1 MIERLGAQLRGAFES
16 LRKAGVGTQELAVI
30 AAALVVAVS
39 AFAYAVSTRGTAPA
53 GAGEFDRAERA
64 AIREVV
70 RQYILENPE
79 IIPEAVNR
87 LQQREVT
94 KLLDSNR
101 DEIETP
107 FAGAWAGAKDG
118 DVVLVEFFDYN
129 CPYCRLSH
137 ADVQRLLKED
147 DDLKVVFRDF
157 PVLGPASEEA
167 AMASLSAAKQNR
179 FLRYYNSSFEAP
191 GRPNRERTIRM
202 IRAAGLNEGQTAA
215 DLNSTALKNELRKN
229 LELGRALGLTG
240 TPTYIV
246 GNRILSGAVGYDTLK
261 QAIDEARRRE
271 R

>member
-1 MIERLGAQLRGAFES
+1 MIERLGGWFRSTVARLAKIGIGPREF
-16 LRKAGVGTQELAVI
+16 GVIVAAV
-30 AAALVVAVS
+30 VVATG
-39 AFAYAVSTRGTAPA
+39 AFAYALSTRGAGPA
-53 GAGEFDRAERA
+53 GGGEFDRAERA

-70 RQYILENPE
+70 RQYILDNPE

-101 DEIETP
+101 DEIERP

-137 ADVQRLLKED
+137 PDVQRLIKED

-167 AMASLSAAKQNR
+167 AMASLSAAGQNR
-179 FLRYYNSSFEAP
+179 FLAYYKRSFEAP

-202 IRAAGLNEGQTAA
+202 IRAAGLNEGQTAS
-215 DLNSTALKNELRKN
+215 DLNSNALKAELRKN

-246 GNRILSGAVGYDTLK
+246 GNRILSGAVGYDALK